1 MDKWET
7 LERKEKKGDIL
18 LKMIA
23 ISGEMPANLP
33 EKIVGSKSYT
43 ASLITDLKKKGYL
56 LLRYREGL
64 RGYVLGKKGKNYL
77 LQDYRQEVGSY
88 LIGASET
95 NHVKSELEKR
105 LRLHR
110 MSQIWGYFFMH
121 GNLIFAT
128 EKPKIFTQDCY
139 GKTSLGTYYGSQ
151 ELKQGTDQVKGSRAC
166 GLYMKNEEVFVVYN
180 SMGNLMKWSKKME
193 TAMRCWVERNLLKTG
208 ITWQGKAILF
218 GDSMKLLRKILLSS
232 GGVKQELFQTD
243 DVYEQYYFVPQDKE
257 GAYLQIEL
265 LTDKERSHAFS
276 TFLETILDEVERN
289 EFPIYAGLKKG
300 IPVYFV
306 YELELRKLQMVK
318 QDMERRGRG
327 MAVCFDYQQE
337 LLKDYYGEGVE
348 IMVLD
353 CEKVKQYLLA
363 MEAYARH
370 AFPGIHFAR
379 AGDVYAM
386 SGEDETI

>member
-7 LERKEKKGDIL
+7 LERKGKKGDIL

-363 MEAYARH
+363 ME
-370 AFPGIHFAR
+370 
-379 AGDVYAM
+379 V
-386 SGEDETI
+386 

>member
-1 MDKWET
+1 M
-7 LERKEKKGDIL
+7 
-18 LKMIA
+18 
-23 ISGEMPANLP
+23 
-33 EKIVGSKSYT
+33 
-43 ASLITDLKKKGYL
+43 
-56 LLRYREGL
+56 
-64 RGYVLGKKGKNYL
+64 
-77 LQDYRQEVGSY
+77 
-88 LIGASET
+88 
-95 NHVKSELEKR
+95 
-105 LRLHR
+105 
-110 MSQIWGYFFMH
+110 
-121 GNLIFAT
+121 
-128 EKPKIFTQDCY
+128 
-139 GKTSLGTYYGSQ
+139 
-151 ELKQGTDQVKGSRAC
+151 
-166 GLYMKNEEVFVVYN
+166 VYN

-353 CEKVKQYLLA
+353 CKKVKQYLLA
-363 MEAYARH
+363 MEA
-370 AFPGIHFAR
+370 
-379 AGDVYAM
+379 
-386 SGEDETI
+386 